1 MKHRTWFKM
10 FCGTAA
16 IAALTFGGCQQGP
29 PEEAEA
35 EESTT
40 ASQGANTPAAKK
52 GAAAAEESGGGWFGL
67 GKPDPQPRVV
77 TLDAGT
83 PIRIRTT
90 NTLSTKVV
98 QTGESFVGSLEE
110 PIVQGDWVVAA
121 KGATVRGT
129 VANSDDGGRVKGVAQ
144 LAIRITQLN
153 TADGQ
158 TIDLQSSVYGVQAA
172 TTKKKDAVKVGVGSA
187 IGAAIGA
194 VAGGGSGAA
203 KGAAVGAGAG
213 GGAVLA
219 TRGDPAVIPSESVIT
234 FTLQNPVSITEA
246 L

>member
-10 FCGTAA
+10 LCGTAA
-16 IAALTFGGCQQGP
+16 LAALTFGGCQQGP

-35 EESTT
+35 EET
-40 ASQGANTPAAKK
+40 ATAPQAAAK
-52 GAAAAEESGGGWFGL
+52 GAAAEESGGGWFGL
-67 GKPDPQPRVV
+67 GKPDPQPRVAM
-77 TLDAGT
+77 LDAGT

-110 PIVQGDWVVAA
+110 PIMQGDWIVAK

-144 LAIRITQLN
+144 LAIRITQLD

-158 TIDLQSSVYGVQAA
+158 TIDLQSSVYGVRAA

-234 FTLQNPVSITEA
+234 FTLANPVSITEA

>member
-1 MKHRTWFKM
+1 M
-10 FCGTAA
+10 
-16 IAALTFGGCQQGP
+16 
-29 PEEAEA
+29 EEQAEGAEA
-35 EESTT
+35 
-40 ASQGANTPAAKK
+40 PAK
-52 GAAAAEESGGGWFGL
+52 GGDAAEESGGGWFGV
-67 GKPDPQPRVV
+67 GKPDPVPRVA

-98 QTGESFVGSLEE
+98 QTGETFVGSLEE
-110 PIVQGDWVVAA
+110 PIVQGDWVVAK

-129 VANSDDGGRVKGVAQ
+129 VANSDDGGRVKGRAQ
-144 LAIRITQLN
+144 LAIRITQID

-158 TIDLQSSVYGVQAA
+158 TIDVQSSVYGVEAA
-172 TTKKKDAVKVGVGSA
+172 STKKKDAVKVGVGSA

-194 VAGGGSGAA
+194 VAGGGRGAA

-219 TRGDPAVIPSESVIT
+219 TRGDPAVIPSETVVT
-234 FTLQNPVSITEA
+234 FTLQNPVSVTEA

>member
-1 MKHRTWFKM
+1 MKNRTWFKM
-10 FCGTAA
+10 FFCAA
-16 IAALTFGGCQQGP
+16 TVAALTLAGCQQGP
-29 PEEAEA
+29 SEEDQEGEQAEA
-35 EESTT
+35 LN
-40 ASQGANTPAAKK
+40 APAKGNGAP
-52 GAAAAEESGGGWFGL
+52 GESGGGWFGV
-67 GKPDPQPRVV
+67 GKPDPKPRVV

-83 PIRIRTT
+83 PIQIRTT
-90 NTLSTKVV
+90 NTLSKKVV

-110 PIVQGDWVVAA
+110 PIVQGDWVVAK

-144 LAIRITQLN
+144 LGIRITQLE

-158 TIDLQSSVYGVQAA
+158 TIDVQSSVYGVEAA
-172 TTKKKDAVKVGVGSA
+172 STKKKDAVKVGIGSA

-194 VAGGGSGAA
+194 VAGGGKGAA

-219 TRGDPAVIPSESVIT
+219 TRGDAAVIPSETVVT